1 MKGFLGCCYQRD
13 VPPETIQNLRICL
26 SDKSV
31 VFAHG
36 FIYLLDVQLQLEKFF
51 CFFFRV
57 GPPSWALGFKRVGP
71 PSTLKLAS
79 CQENYFYFYL
89 VSGIRWDIYGR

>member
-1 MKGFLGCCYQRD
+1 MKGFLGCCYQCD

-36 FIYLLDVQLQLEKFF
+36 FIYLLDVQLQLEKFL
-51 CFFFRV
+51 FFF
-57 GPPSWALGFKRVGP
+57 
-71 PSTLKLAS
+71 
-79 CQENYFYFYL
+79 
-89 VSGIRWDIYGR
+89 